1 MWFLILADINIRIKL
16 RVLWGVDTS
25 TTVQTI
31 TFIEL
36 STFLIIN
43 SNRYFIPYSYY
54 KGLERIAVDK

>member
-54 KGLERIAVDK
+54 KGLE